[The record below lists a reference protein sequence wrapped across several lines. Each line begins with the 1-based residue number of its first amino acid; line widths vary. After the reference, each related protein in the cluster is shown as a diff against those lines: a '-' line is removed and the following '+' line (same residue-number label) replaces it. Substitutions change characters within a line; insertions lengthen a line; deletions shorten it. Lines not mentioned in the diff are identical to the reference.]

1 MIVWPDLEAPEDAR
15 YPPSTYSLLKHL
27 FPINRQLVDMVQ
39 RVVELQVKAM
49 FLLRNKS
56 AIITPSKTNKS
67 PVLVHCSAGVGRTG
81 TFIALYKLW
90 HDYHDSKVN
99 TLALLPTVVA
109 LRSQRCL
116 MVQKSVQYVY
126 IAKCLSCVVSTEEG
140 DYYEVASRAE
150 REDPNL
156 EGDYL

>member
-15 YPPSTYSLLKHL
+15 YPPSTYSLLKHSIPYQQAISRYGSEGCGTSGKSNVFL
-27 FPINRQLVDMVQ
+27 FRSKS
-39 RVVELQVKAM
+39 ELM
-49 FLLRNKS
+49 
-56 AIITPSKTNKS
+56 TPSQTNKS

-90 HDYHDSKVN
+90 HDYHDTKVK
-99 TLALLPTVVA
+99 TLVLLPTVVA

-126 IAKCLSCVVSTEEG
+126 IAKCLSCVVSTSTFLCYISLFSG
-140 DYYEVASRAE
+140 SMIIYSG
-150 REDPNL
+150 N
-156 EGDYL
+156 